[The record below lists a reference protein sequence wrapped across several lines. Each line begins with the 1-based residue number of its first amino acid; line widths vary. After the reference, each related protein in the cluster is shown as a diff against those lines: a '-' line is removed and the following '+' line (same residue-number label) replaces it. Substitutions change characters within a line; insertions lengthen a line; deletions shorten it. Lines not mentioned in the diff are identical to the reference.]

1 MESEKKE
8 GTTPKDLMKRAQE
21 EGSLKKF
28 QSTDIATIFEQY
40 KHQIAQALPKHLTA
54 DRMIQMAV
62 TLISKNPKLKECTAG
77 SLIGATMQASILG
90 FRPVEALAYCY
101 FVPYNNKK
109 RRQDGSEYYEKEVQF
124 QIGYRGLMD
133 LARRSGQIKSI
144 HAFAVYSGDQFSYS
158 LGINP
163 NITHI
168 PNETQQ
174 KNPKDLTHVYAV
186 AHYKDGGYNFVVL
199 TRKEVEALRRRNAM
213 QKEEAG
219 GAWKTD
225 YEAMAMAK
233 AIKQL
238 AKYLPLSDELQSM
251 VQSDESI
258 IRPEMFA
265 TDKSGEVVDM
275 ERPDYEDAI
284 IDLDEQYAGVFDSEK
299 EKTAPETEKEKKV
312 K

>member
-1 MESEKKE
+1 MEETKE
-8 GTTPKDLMKRAQE
+8 VVAATPKELMQRAQK
-21 EGSLKKF
+21 EGSLKAF

-62 TLISKNPKLKECTAG
+62 TLISKNPKLKECSAG
-77 SLIGATMQASILG
+77 SLIGAIMQASILG

-101 FVPYNNKK
+101 LVPYKNKK
-109 RRQDGSEYYEKEVQF
+109 VDNAGKEHWVSEVQF

-144 HAFAVYSGDQFSYS
+144 HAFAVYTGDEFSYS

-163 NITHI
+163 DIKHV
-168 PNETQQ
+168 PSEAQS
-174 KNPKDLTHVYAV
+174 KNPKELTHVYAV
-186 AHYKDGGYNFVVL
+186 SHYKDGGYNFVVL
-199 TRKEVEALRRRNAM
+199 TRKEVESLRRRNAM
-213 QKEEAG
+213 QKEEPA

-258 IRPEMFA
+258 IDPKMFA
-265 TDKSGEVVDM
+265 SDKSGEMVDID
-275 ERPDYEDAI
+275 RPDYEDAI
-284 IDLDEQYAGVFDSEK
+284 IDPDERYSGLF
-299 EKTAPETEKEKKV
+299 PEEGKKEKK
-312 K
+312 

>member
-1 MESEKKE
+1 MSETKE
-8 GTTPKDLMKRAQE
+8 VVAASPKDLMQRAQK
-21 EGSLKKF
+21 EGSLKAF

-62 TLISKNPKLKECTAG
+62 TLISKNPKLKECSAG
-77 SLIGATMQASILG
+77 SLIGAIMQASILG

-101 FVPYNNKK
+101 LVPYKNKK
-109 RRQDGSEYYEKEVQF
+109 QDNTGKEYWVSEVQF

-144 HAFAVYSGDQFSYS
+144 HAFAVYTGDEFSYS

-163 NITHI
+163 DIKHV
-168 PNETQQ
+168 PSETQS
-174 KNPKDLTHVYAV
+174 KNPKELTHVYAV
-186 AHYKDGGYNFVVL
+186 SHYKDGGYNFVVL
-199 TRKEVEALRRRNAM
+199 TRKEVESLRRRNAM
-213 QKEEAG
+213 QKEEPA

-258 IRPEMFA
+258 IDPKMFA
-265 TDKSGEVVDM
+265 SDKSGEMVDID
-275 ERPDYEDAI
+275 RPDYEDAI
-284 IDLDEQYAGVFDSEK
+284 IDPDERYSGLFPEEGKK
-299 EKTAPETEKEKKV
+299 EKTGK
-312 K
+312 

>member
-1 MESEKKE
+1 VEDSKGKALI
-8 GTTPKDLMKRAQE
+8 TKANQQ
-21 EGSLKKF
+21 GSLKNF

-40 KHQIAQALPKHLTA
+40 KGQIAQALPKHLTA
-54 DRMIQMAV
+54 DRMIQMAT

-77 SLIGATMQASILG
+77 SLIGAVMQASILG

-101 FVPYNNKK
+101 FVPYRNKK
-109 RRQDGSEYYEKEVQF
+109 RDTDGSEKWVNEVQF

-144 HAFAVYSGDQFSYS
+144 HAFAVYKGDKFEYE

-163 NITHI
+163 SISHV
-168 PNETQQ
+168 PNEDV
-174 KNPKDLTHVYAV
+174 PKDPKNLTHVYAV
-186 AHYKDGGYNFVVL
+186 SHYKDGGYNFVVL
-199 TRKEVEALRRRNAM
+199 SRREVEALRRRNAM
-213 QKEEAG
+213 QKDEAA

-238 AKYLPLSDELQSM
+238 AKYLPLSDELQSQ

-258 IRPEMFA
+258 LSPNMFA
-265 TDKSGEVVDM
+265 SDRSGDLVDI
-275 ERPDYEDAI
+275 ERPDYEDAVV
-284 IDLDEQYAGVFDSEK
+284 DPDDEYAHIMEEK
-299 EKTAPETEKEKKV
+299 PTEPAPETKKGRQGSIGE
-312 K
+312 

>member
-1 MESEKKE
+1 MSETKE
-8 GTTPKDLMKRAQE
+8 VVAATPKELMQRAQQ

-28 QSTDIATIFEQY
+28 QSTDIATIFDQY

-62 TLISKNPKLKECTAG
+62 TLISKNPKLKECSVG

-109 RRQDGSEYYEKEVQF
+109 VDAQGKESWVKEVQF

-144 HAFAVYSGDQFSYS
+144 HAFAVYQGDDFSYS

-163 NITHI
+163 DIKHV
-168 PNETQQ
+168 PNETEP
-174 KNPKDLTHVYAV
+174 KNPKNLTHVYAV
-186 AHYKDGGYNFVVL
+186 SHYKDGGYNFVVL
-199 TRKEVEALRRRNAM
+199 TKKEVEALRRRNAM
-213 QKEEAG
+213 QKEEAA

-258 IRPEMFA
+258 IDPKMFA
-265 TDKSGEVVDM
+265 SDKSGDLVDI

-284 IDLDEQYAGVFDSEK
+284 VDPDEEYKGLFEAADASAKK
-299 EKTAPETEKEKKV
+299 EKGK
-312 K
+312 